1 MWPYV
6 TVFTIS
12 TILFKF
18 SEYLKKKQA
27 VVFRFIA
34 LLMLCVLAGLREST
48 IGTDTAGYLKPL
60 ITYAINSNNFSD
72 YWNSS
77 WIVSLWKTNFTYQYE
92 PGFTIFIYI
101 VARTT
106 CSVIFTQTLLQF
118 LVIFPV
124 YKAIKKQGSI
134 PLWFGMLIFDCLLFN
149 HSLNMIRQSVAMSFV
164 LLSFIYWTEGLKK
177 KAVVLIVLATS
188 FHLCGVIGLLIIFL
202 YDFVVKDY
210 KNGKKNK
217 ILRNRNFNI
226 ALMVGI
232 TLVLIA
238 NIIANILSQFGITRF
253 LMYIS
258 GAVTIMPNQIIV
270 RALGLILFLYNFKK
284 ISKNTNQESYF
295 YLLMILYEILVSQFA
310 GVNEYSLRIA
320 QMFTVF
326 DTISYPM
333 ACKYSK
339 YKRVNTILMIMYL
352 IFYWYFYFVL
362 AGTAQT
368 IPYEM
373 INL

>member
-1 MWPYV
+1 M
-6 TVFTIS
+6 
-12 TILFKF
+12 
-18 SEYLKKKQA
+18 
-27 VVFRFIA
+27 
-34 LLMLCVLAGLREST
+34 
-48 IGTDTAGYLKPL
+48 
-60 ITYAINSNNFSD
+60 
-72 YWNSS
+72 
-77 WIVSLWKTNFTYQYE
+77 
-92 PGFTIFIYI
+92 
-101 VARTT
+101 
-106 CSVIFTQTLLQF
+106 IFTQTLLQF

>member
-362 AGTAQT
+362 AGTA
-368 IPYEM
+368 YNGL
-373 INL
+373 IN